1 MEMVAEGI
9 ITAKSV
15 NQLSQKYEVEMPIS
29 KAVFQILFEELD
41 PKKVVLD
48 LMSRDLTTEK
58 NN

>member
-1 MEMVAEGI
+1 MVAEGVT
-9 ITAKSV
+9 TAKSV

-29 KAVFQILFEELD
+29 KAFFKYSFEGLD

-48 LMSRDLTTEK
+48 LMSRELTTEK